1 MGLFSLRAKSSFV
14 SNCHSQDLI
23 HMMTLFVKYKC
34 DWCRGPALC
43 KPAIGSRLSWLQTSL
58 RSWMARLSVSLAA
71 DAIRCLHGRQIL
83 LDTFK
88 HKDVCWVVRRSVC
101 ATLSENPSF
110 LGAVLFYLQLSSSN
124 RQKHNLFASHSS
136 FIRAKI
142 VTGLLFFLREF
153 ISWIGTNS
161 GRNICTGENI

>member
-1 MGLFSLRAKSSFV
+1 MLILELPKFVFHDVPLITWASSLWSKIFICIKLSLSRFDSHDDTVCEIQVWLMQRAS
-14 SNCHSQDLI
+14 
-23 HMMTLFVKYKC
+23 TLQTS
-34 DWCRGPALC
+34 DRQQEE
-43 KPAIGSRLSWLQTSL
+43 LSWLQTSL

-110 LGAVLFYLQLSSSN
+110 LGAVLFYLRLSSSN
-124 RQKHNLFASHSS
+124 RQKRNLFASHSS

-142 VTGLLFFLREF
+142 VTGFFF
-153 ISWIGTNS
+153 F
-161 GRNICTGENI
+161 